1 MLRCRASIDGG
12 AAMANL
18 RGRTALVTGAARGI
32 GAETAKALAAAG
44 AAVALT
50 DILEEE
56 GEATAAAIRAAGGS
70 AAFLRHDVTR
80 EAEWERVF
88 AVAAERL
95 GGPHIV
101 VNNAGVFVEKPI
113 EEMTLEEWRRQASV
127 NLEGVF
133 LGVKHAMRTLKET
146 CPAVEPSGSI
156 VNMSSVAGIVGS
168 PLSAGYGATK
178 GGVRLLTKSAA
189 LECAHFGYNIRVN
202 SVHPGIIETDMMA
215 QVARKMMKVRDA
227 DYEGALRWLSD
238 FQPIGRRGRAD
249 EVARA
254 VVFLASD
261 DSSLMTGAELVLDG
275 GLTAK

>member
-1 MLRCRASIDGG
+1 
-12 AAMANL
+12 MATTTDL
-18 RGRTALVTGAARGI
+18 GGRTAVVTGAARGI

-50 DILEEE
+50 DVLEEE
-56 GEATAAAIRAAGGS
+56 GEATAASVRDAGGA

-88 AVAAERL
+88 ATAAERF

-101 VNNAGVFVEKPI
+101 VNNAGVFVEKAI
-113 EEMTLEEWRRQASV
+113 EDMTLEEWRRQASV

-133 LGVKHAMRTLKET
+133 LGVKHAMKALKET
-146 CPAVEPSGSI
+146 CAGDGPSGSI
-156 VNMSSVAGIVGS
+156 VNLSSVAGIVGS
-168 PLSAGYGATK
+168 PLSAGYSATK

-202 SVHPGIIETDMMA
+202 SVHPGIIETDMMTE
-215 QVARKMMKVRDA
+215 VARKMMKVRGA
-227 DYEGALRWLSD
+227 DYEGALQWLSG